1 MKKSLALAALLA
13 IGPVSSFGSCNDS
26 KGCTLYI
33 GAGAAI
39 EAVPSTYN
47 ASGTGVSLKIG
58 SHLDYILPKLG
69 IEAEYTKSVVAVKQS
84 TSNQITV
91 QTVGA
96 YLTYDITFPR
106 SPIFVRPRFG
116 LVAPNNGDKINST
129 DLILS
134 AGADAGVA
142 LNRHVNTYIGYTN
155 LGETINNYVLGLEYK
170 F

>member
-1 MKKSLALAALLA
+1 MKKRVAAAALLV
-13 IGPVSSFGSCNDS
+13 IGSVSAFGYCNDS
-26 KGCTLYI
+26 KGCSLYI

-39 EAVPSTYN
+39 EAVPSTYD
-47 ASGTGVSLKIG
+47 ASGTGITLKIG

-69 IEAEYTKSVVAVKQS
+69 AEVEYTKSVVAVKQS
-84 TSNQITV
+84 ASNQITV

-106 SPIFVRPRFG
+106 SPVFVRPRIG

-142 LNRHVNTYIGYTN
+142 LNKQVNTYIGYTN